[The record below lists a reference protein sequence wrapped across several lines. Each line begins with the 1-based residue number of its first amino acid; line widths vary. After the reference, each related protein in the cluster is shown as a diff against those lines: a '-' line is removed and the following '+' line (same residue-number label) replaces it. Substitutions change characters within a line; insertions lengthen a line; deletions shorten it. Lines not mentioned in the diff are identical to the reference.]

1 MLKDS
6 QPGGLAFALTKQKKG
21 VPVMVFE
28 TLVRPIAGALAVAAA
43 PFLLALAVSAQ
54 TAPPAP
60 GQAPAAGKY
69 EPVPGGP
76 APAPAAQS
84 PNSGY
89 GTAAEENS
97 SDDPAAK
104 PGSTAAAPTGATKG
118 ATDPLVGLE
127 VVSND
132 GKKVGEVMAVKAG
145 PDGKLREIHV
155 KTGTFLGFGG
165 KTVSIPADMVS
176 KQGEKVAIAMP
187 SSDIGKLPKL
197 EVQG

>member
-1 MLKDS
+1 
-6 QPGGLAFALTKQKKG
+6 
-21 VPVMVFE
+21 MVFDK
-28 TLVRPIAGALAVAAA
+28 LVRPIAGALALTAA

-76 APAPAAQS
+76 APAPAAKS
-84 PNSGY
+84 PNAGY
-89 GTAAEENS
+89 GAAAEDNASEE
-97 SDDPAAK
+97 PAAK
-104 PGSTAAAPTGATKG
+104 PGSTAAAKS

-132 GKKVGEVMAVKAG
+132 GKKIGEVMAVKAG

-155 KTGTFLGFGG
+155 KTGSFLGFGG
-165 KTVSIPADMVS
+165 KTVAIPADMLS
-176 KQGEKVAIAMP
+176 KQGEKVAVAMP
-187 SSDIGKLPKL
+187 ASDIGKLPKL

>member
-1 MLKDS
+1 MLEDDHS
-6 QPGGLAFALTKQKKG
+6 GRLALGLVKQKKG
-21 VPVMVFE
+21 VPVMVFQ
-28 TLVRPIAGALAVAAA
+28 TLVRPIVGALSLAAA

-60 GQAPAAGKY
+60 GQAPAAGQI

-76 APAPAAQS
+76 APAPAAKPS
-84 PNSGY
+84 PDSGY
-89 GTAAEENS
+89 GQGAEESTSDNPASPPGS
-97 SDDPAAK
+97 SAAAK
-104 PGSTAAAPTGATKG
+104 GTV
-118 ATDPLVGLE
+118 DPLVGLE

-155 KTGTFLGFGG
+155 KTGSFLGFGG
-165 KTVSIPADMVS
+165 RTVSIPADMVS
-176 KQGEKVAIAMP
+176 KQGEKVSIAMP

>member
-1 MLKDS
+1 
-6 QPGGLAFALTKQKKG
+6 
-21 VPVMVFE
+21 MVFE
-28 TLVRPIAGALAVAAA
+28 KLVRPIAGALALASA
-43 PFLLALAVSAQ
+43 PFLLVLAVQAQ

-60 GQAPAAGKY
+60 GQAPVAGQI

-76 APAPAAQS
+76 APAPAAKS

-89 GTAAEENS
+89 GSAAEGDA
-97 SDDPAAK
+97 SDNPAAK
-104 PGSTAAAPTGATKG
+104 PGSTAAAKG
-118 ATDPLVGLE
+118 STDPLIGLE

-155 KTGTFLGFGG
+155 KTGSFLGFGG
-165 KTVSIPADMVS
+165 KTVAIPADMVS

>member
-1 MLKDS
+1 
-6 QPGGLAFALTKQKKG
+6 
-21 VPVMVFE
+21 MVFE
-28 TLVRPIAGALAVAAA
+28 KLVRPIVGALALASA

-60 GQAPAAGKY
+60 GQAPAAGQI

-76 APAPAAQS
+76 APAPAAKS

-89 GTAAEENS
+89 GTATEGNA
-97 SDDPAAK
+97 SDDPATS
-104 PGSTAAAPTGATKG
+104 PGSTAAAKG
-118 ATDPLVGLE
+118 TSDPLVGLE

-155 KTGTFLGFGG
+155 KTGSFLGFGG
-165 KTVSIPADMVS
+165 KTVAIPADMVS